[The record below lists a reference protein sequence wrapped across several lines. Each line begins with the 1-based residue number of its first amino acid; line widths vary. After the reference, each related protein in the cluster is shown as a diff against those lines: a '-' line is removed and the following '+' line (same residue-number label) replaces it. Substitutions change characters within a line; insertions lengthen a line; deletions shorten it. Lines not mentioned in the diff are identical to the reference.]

1 MKRFLFL
8 LLSICLIGS
17 KTFAQQYLQFTF
29 PFERMVFQ
37 REFTNQANV
46 YFSAQYTNPN
56 SNSFGYTAQYRIQ
69 PLSLQS
75 GNASGSPT
83 AWTNIGFN
91 NTAGIYRT
99 VFGNIP
105 NLNSGWYQ
113 LQIRMIDGDGVQK
126 AINYRKFGV
135 GDIFVIAGQSNS
147 QGYAGIELN
156 PDSNDPNIISYYNGN
171 AYSNGALPDAV
182 NISPFSVV
190 SSDGIVPT
198 RAGTRVT
205 SISGFTKLLQK
216 DTINIPRQA
225 ITIFPNGTD
234 SWCYAVLGKDMQA
247 TTQVPIAF
255 FNAGASGSDVE
266 NWAESIPQNTNT
278 KGLTHFRFARD
289 NQGIGCIYDPQNPD
303 YCSSDMFG
311 NYPTTPY
318 TPFRN
323 TLQMFNSIMGIRAV
337 LWHQGETDAERKRPD
352 TYPSQDFSY
361 YQNALQTLIQQS
373 RLDFKDE
380 NNNSQT
386 SLSWFISKVSF
397 WRSYPDN
404 PMSTNPNWNDQ
415 ITSNLIPK
423 QVAVAGQGNN
433 HLGADTDGIGMQ
445 SSPSVNDS
453 TRSQGSFNVHFSNKG
468 LKLISDKWLA
478 SQPWQGN
485 PIKGKPLLPI
495 TITQVSGGLYNLTAP
510 LQANGQP
517 YAKYFWVKDGTSLT
531 NYIGDSQTLE
541 NVNLYAGSLT
551 CYVSKS
557 ADSNEMNFFAC
568 QPVYMG
574 LPNLGSPPCP
584 TFLTYDSP
592 NDDFSTTPSPIDQK
606 ANNVINA
613 TNAIKNNG
621 TTVNY
626 KAGKAMI
633 LENGFK
639 ADASTV
645 FKAEII
651 GCDNVPVQTW
661 FSDNVGSGS
670 GSSLLSGVLSINGN
684 GSLGGTNDNI
694 HYYHSTYSGDVNI
707 IAKIEGIS
715 TTDGHRAGIMIR
727 NSIADNSG
735 FYEFIID
742 GNGNVGKLKR
752 KNTGDGAGFYGYAQ
766 CPTSGSWIKIEK
778 TGNTIKCYFK
788 PDDTYNWL
796 EVIGWDDHTDN
807 NFNSSFQIGFVA
819 YSGAT
824 ATFIN
829 ITVNGTPVN

>member
-8 LLSICLIGS
+8 LLSICLLGS
-17 KTFAQQYLQFTF
+17 KTFAQQYLQFTY

-37 REFTNQANV
+37 RESTNQANV
-46 YFSAQYTNPN
+46 YFSAQYNNPN
-56 SNSFGYTAQYRIQ
+56 SNSVGYTAQYRIQ
-69 PLSLQS
+69 PLDLQN
-75 GNASGSPT
+75 GNPLGSPT
-83 AWTNIGFN
+83 SWTNISFN

-99 VFGNIP
+99 IFGNIP

-113 LQIRMIDGDGVQK
+113 LQIRMIDGGGVQK

-135 GDIFVIAGQSNS
+135 GDVFVIAGQSNS
-147 QGYAGIELN
+147 QGYEGKLLN
-156 PDSNDPNIISYYNGN
+156 PDSNDSKIISYYRDG
-171 AYSNGALPDAV
+171 YYDSSLPDAV
-182 NISPFSVV
+182 SINPNFLP
-190 SSDGIVPT
+190 DNQNAFVPT
-198 RAGTRVT
+198 RAGTRHQSF
-205 SISGFTKLLQK
+205 SIFTKILQSG
-216 DTINIPRQA
+216 NR
-225 ITIFPNGTD
+225 IFPNGVD
-234 SWCYAVLGKDMQA
+234 SWCYAVLGKDIQA

-266 NWAESIPQNTNT
+266 NWTESIPQNSVTN
-278 KGLTHFRFARD
+278 GITHFRFAPPFAPND
-289 NQGIGCIYDPQNPD
+289 V
-303 YCSSDMFG
+303 FG
-311 NYPTTPY
+311 NNPTTPY

-337 LWHQGETDAERKRPD
+337 LWHQGETDAELKRPD
-352 TYPSQDFSY
+352 AYPSQNFSY
-361 YQNALQTLIQQS
+361 YQSALQTLIQQS
-373 RLDFKDE
+373 RSDFKDE
-380 NNNSQT
+380 NNNNQNN
-386 SLSWFISKVSF
+386 LSWFISKVSF
-397 WRSYPDN
+397 WRSYSDDPTN
-404 PMSTNPNWNDQ
+404 TNPNPNWSDQ
-415 ITSNLIPK
+415 ITSNLKPK
-423 QVAVAGQGNN
+423 QVAVAGQSNN
-433 HLGADTDGIGMQ
+433 FLGADTDGIGMK
-445 SSPSVNDS
+445 SSYAPNSVNDS
-453 TRSQGSFNVHFSNKG
+453 TRAQGSFNVHFSNKG
-468 LKLISDKWLA
+468 LKLLSDKWLA

-485 PIKGKPLLPI
+485 PIKGKPLFPI
-495 TITQVSGGLYNLTAP
+495 TITQVSSGIYSLTAP
-510 LQANGQP
+510 LQPNGQP
-517 YAKYFWVKDGTSLT
+517 YAKYFWVQNGSSLT
-531 NYIGDSQTLE
+531 NYIGDSRNLE
-541 NVNLYAGSLT
+541 NVNLYAGSIT

-557 ADSNEMNFFAC
+557 ADPNEMNFFAC

-574 LPNLGSPPCP
+574 LPNLGNPPCP

-592 NDDFSTTPSPIDQK
+592 NDDFLTTPSPIDQK

-613 TNAIKNNG
+613 TNAVKNNG

-626 KAGKAMI
+626 KAGKAII

-639 ADASTV
+639 ADASTI

-651 GCDNVPVQTW
+651 GCDNVPLQTW

-670 GSSLLSGVLSINGN
+670 GSSSLSSGVLSINGN

-752 KNTGDGAGFYGYAQ
+752 KNVGDGAGFYGYAQ

-778 TGNTIKCYFK
+778 IGNTIKCYFK

-796 EVIGWDDHTDN
+796 EVIGWDDHADN

-819 YSGAT
+819 YSGAS
-824 ATFIN
+824 ATFSN
-829 ITVNGTPVN
+829 ISVNGTPIN

>member
-8 LLSICLIGS
+8 LLSICLLGS

-37 REFTNQANV
+37 RESTNQATV

-69 PLSLQS
+69 PLDLQN
-75 GNASGSPT
+75 GNTLGSPT
-83 AWTNIGFN
+83 TWTNISFN
-91 NTAGIYRT
+91 NTAGFFRT
-99 VFGNIP
+99 MFVNIP

-113 LQIRMIDGDGVQK
+113 LQIRMIDGSGVQR

-147 QGYAGIELN
+147 QGYEGAANN
-156 PDSNDPNIISYYNGN
+156 PNSDDSNIISYYTG
-171 AYSNGALPDAV
+171 SNYTDAQLPDAV
-182 NISPFSVV
+182 NIYSNSVLDEND
-190 SSDGIVPT
+190 SKIIT
-198 RAGTRVT
+198 RSGTRVK
-205 SISGFTKLLQK
+205 SMDMFHKMQQNFI
-216 DTINIPRQA
+216 R
-225 ITIFPNGTD
+225 IFPNGVN

-247 TTQVPIAF
+247 VTQVPIMF
-255 FNAGASGSDVE
+255 FNAGAESTTIG
-266 NWAESIPQNTNT
+266 NWIESIDGGSTYNRYTG
-278 KGLTHFRFARD
+278 GLYKEVS
-289 NQGIGCIYDPQNPD
+289 GL
-303 YCSSDMFG
+303 
-311 NYPTTPY
+311 PY
-318 TPFRN
+318 LGLRN
-323 TLQMFNSIMGIRAV
+323 TLQMFASIMGVRSI
-337 LWHQGETDAERKRPD
+337 LWHQGESDAD
-352 TYPSQDFSY
+352 
-361 YQNALQTLIQQS
+361 QNAPNYDYYVQKMNQLIGQVEE
-373 RLDFKDE
+373 DFKDE
-380 NNNSQT
+380 NNNNIGNLTWYISQVSWYGADKNANYAGKKNQNLIDKQV
-386 SLSWFISKVSF
+386 SLV
-397 WRSYPDN
+397 DN
-404 PMSTNPNWNDQ
+404 VNKKTGAITDVIEMKSNPNNTNDF
-415 ITSNLIPK
+415 TRAPD
-423 QVAVAGQGNN
+423 GQYN
-433 HLGADTDGIGMQ
+433 Q
-445 SSPSVNDS
+445 
-453 TRSQGSFNVHFSNKG
+453 NVHCSDYG
-468 LKLISDKWLA
+468 LYLLGQKWLNA
-478 SQPWQGN
+478 QVWNGN
-485 PIKGKPLLPI
+485 PIKSKPLLPI

-510 LQANGQP
+510 LQPNGQY
-517 YAKYFWVKDGTSLT
+517 YAKYFWVKTGNSLT

-541 NVNLYAGSLT
+541 NVNLYAGSIT

-557 ADSNEMNFFAC
+557 ADPNEMNFFAC

-592 NDDFSTTPSPIDQK
+592 NDDFLTTPSPIDQK

-626 KAGKAMI
+626 KAGKAI
-633 LENGFK
+633 VLENGFK
-639 ADASTV
+639 ADASTI

-651 GCDNVPVQTW
+651 GCDNVPIQTW

-670 GSSLLSGVLSINGN
+670 GSSSLSSGVLSISGN

-752 KNTGDGAGFYGYAQ
+752 KNAGDGAGFYGYAQ

-819 YSGAT
+819 YSGAS
-824 ATFIN
+824 ATFSN
-829 ITVNGTPVN
+829 ISVNGTPIN